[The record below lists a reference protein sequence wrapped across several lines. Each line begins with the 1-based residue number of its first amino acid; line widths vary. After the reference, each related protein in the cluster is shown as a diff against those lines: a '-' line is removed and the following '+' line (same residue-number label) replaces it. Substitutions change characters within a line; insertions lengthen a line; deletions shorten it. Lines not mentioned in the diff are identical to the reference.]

1 MSTRR
6 VATHADLPALVALD
20 AEAFAADAWSEAA
33 WAAELEQVPATRHVE
48 VLTEDSGD
56 LLGYVVL
63 MVMPDV
69 ADLQRLAVASAA
81 RRAGHARTLLHA
93 ALRVARERG
102 CTSVLL
108 EVASDNAAAVEL
120 YQSAGFRPLHRRK
133 AYYGAGRDAL
143 VMRLSC

>member
-1 MSTRR
+1 MSRRR

-33 WAAELEQVPATRHVE
+33 WAAELEQVPGTRHVE
-48 VLTEDSGD
+48 VLTEDGD

-81 RRAGHARTLLHA
+81 RRAGHARTLLRA
-93 ALRVARERG
+93 ALGVARERG

-108 EVASDNAAAVEL
+108 EVASDNAPAVEL
-120 YQSAGFRPLHRRK
+120 YQSAGFRPIHRRK

>member
-1 MSTRR
+1 MSRRR

-48 VLTEDSGD
+48 VLTEDGD

-81 RRAGHARTLLHA
+81 RRAGHARTLLRA
-93 ALRVARERG
+93 ALQVARERG

-120 YQSAGFRPLHRRK
+120 YRSAGFRPLHRRK

-143 VMRLSC
+143 VMQLSC